1 MLRTLLTA
9 AALCLCI
16 IGGAIADTLEIR
28 KNSNLYAEPNRNS
41 AIVKRITLES
51 GAGPYLVTL
60 VDDKTTGGY
69 YRVKLRGRNETAW
82 IYRTYVRR
90 FNITHPKQISYK
102 RALYRHWIDEDKDCR
117 DTRVEVLARD
127 ARSVEYS
134 QDGCK
139 VASGVWDD
147 PYTGKIFRNPGDLDV
162 DHLVPLKNAHESG
175 AWAWLPERRR
185 DYANFLK
192 YEKHLLAVSAS
203 ENRKKG
209 DKGPDRYMPPEQGYH
224 CTYVQAWVA
233 VKRDW
238 ELEMTQDEAETV
250 RSILDGCR

>member
-1 MLRTLLTA
+1 MRVISAISALV
-9 AALCLCI
+9 LCLV
-16 IGGAIADTLEIR
+16 GEATADILEIR
-28 KNSNLYAEPNRNS
+28 KDSNLYAEPNRN
-41 AIVKRITLES
+41 AAVVKRIDLES

-60 VDDKTTGGY
+60 VDDKTTHGY
-69 YRVKLRGRNETAW
+69 YRVKLRGRTETAW

-90 FNITHPKQISYK
+90 YHTAHPKQIPYK
-102 RALYRHWIDEDKDCR
+102 RALYRHWIDENKDCR

-127 ARSVEYS
+127 ARTVEFS

-139 VASGVWDD
+139 VVGGVWDD
-147 PYTGKIFRNPGDLDV
+147 PYTGKVFKNPKELDV

-209 DKGPDRYMPPEQGYH
+209 DKGPDRYMPPEQAYH
-224 CTYVQAWVA
+224 CTYVQAWVE
-233 VKRDW
+233 VKREW
-238 ELEMTQDEAETV
+238 ELEMTQDEEETV
-250 RSILDGCR
+250 RSIQDKCR